1 MPGKAFLDSNIL
13 IYAVGD
19 DDSRRA
25 IADALIVNDA
35 VVSAQVLAE
44 TAAVLGRKHHVPASS
59 IERILV
65 AVIARVHCEALTSET
80 VLAAVRLGVRLGYSH
95 YDSQIIAA
103 ALAAYA
109 DCTVLCSE
117 DMQHGQLID
126 GTLTIVNPFA
136 A

>member
-1 MPGKAFLDSNIL
+1 MPDRAFLDSNIL
-13 IYAVGD
+13 IYAVGAD
-19 DDSRRA
+19 DARRA

-44 TAAVLGRKHHVPASS
+44 TASVLGRKLHLPAPS
-59 IERILV
+59 IERVLMSI
-65 AVIARVHCEALTSET
+65 AARVRSEPLTLET
-80 VLAAVRLGVRLGYSH
+80 VLTAVRLSGRWGCSH

-103 ALAAYA
+103 ALAAG
-109 DCTVLCSE
+109 CTTLYSE

-126 GTLTIVNPFA
+126 GTLTIINPFA

>member
-13 IYAVGD
+13 IYAVGED
-19 DDSRRA
+19 DARRA
-25 IADALIVNDA
+25 IAGALIVNDA

-44 TAAVLGRKHHVPASS
+44 TAAVLGRKHHIPASS

-65 AVIARVHCEALTSET
+65 AVIARVHCEPLTSET

-103 ALAAYA
+103 ALAAG
-109 DCTVLCSE
+109 CTELYSE
-117 DMQHGQLID
+117 DMQHGELID
-126 GTLTIVNPFA
+126 GTLTIINPFA